1 MHRRQADKG
10 PRLPLKP
17 PRQEAIP
24 HNSQGLLLANA
35 NRSYYDEWM
44 ITSPPPTP
52 PGTPTHP
59 VPASVQLPVSTGPQ
73 WRSEELLAGSDEAL
87 ITHGD
92 QVYRLRRTGT
102 GKLILTK

>member
-1 MHRRQADKG
+1 
-10 PRLPLKP
+10 
-17 PRQEAIP
+17 
-24 HNSQGLLLANA
+24 
-35 NRSYYDEWM
+35 M

-52 PGTPTHP
+52 PGTPTQP
-59 VPASVQLPVSTGPQ
+59 VSASVQLPMPTGPQ

>member
-1 MHRRQADKG
+1 M
-10 PRLPLKP
+10 
-17 PRQEAIP
+17 
-24 HNSQGLLLANA
+24 
-35 NRSYYDEWM
+35 M
-44 ITSPPPTP
+44 TSPPSMP

-59 VPASVQLPVSTGPQ
+59 APTAVQLAVPSGPQ
-73 WRSEELLAGSDEAL
+73 WRSDELLAGKDEAL